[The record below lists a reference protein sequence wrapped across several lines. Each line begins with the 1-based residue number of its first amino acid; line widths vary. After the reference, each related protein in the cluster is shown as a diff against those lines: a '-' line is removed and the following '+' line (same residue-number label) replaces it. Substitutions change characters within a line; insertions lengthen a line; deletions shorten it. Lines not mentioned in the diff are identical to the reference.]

1 MWQPHGDAEACMD
14 CLWLTLAY
22 VDPPTNGQLI
32 YSKGLMD
39 SVARAGVRLT
49 SWAMRPSRNP
59 PADLRAVPLQARTR
73 LQRVL
78 SADPVVGA
86 HGHSIAASRA
96 IGQTLASR
104 RFDVVVFDSISA
116 GWALSLVEHHR
127 RTASAPPR
135 VVYLAHNHEIT
146 VARRI
151 VQTASGPMRLVRAL
165 EALKVIRLERR
176 LIAAA
181 DLLTSNTP
189 EDCHAFAAEP
199 MAPPVAF
206 LPPGYDGPR
215 VRVAFLPPGYDGPR
229 VRARLIDA
237 STPRRVVI
245 VGSFDWQ
252 PKRTSLESFLQAGAL
267 MLARAGIGLQVVG
280 AAEESYLAGM
290 RQRFPTVEFTGPV
303 DDVRPYMAQARIALV
318 PDQLGGFKLKGLDYV
333 FARLPILAMRIA
345 LPGMP
350 LQDSV
355 SFGLF
360 DSHAAMAEGIVA
372 LIDDF
377 ATLNARHERAYAACD
392 REFDWDRI
400 GRSLVQHI
408 REAEPRRSLRGPVPI
423 VEGAT

>member
-1 MWQPHGDAEACMD
+1 MD

-59 PADLRAVPLQARTR
+59 PADLRDVPMQPGTR

-78 SADPVVGA
+78 SADPVVGG
-86 HGHSIAASRA
+86 HGRSIAAARA
-96 IGQTLASR
+96 IGQTLAAR
-104 RFDVVVFDSISA
+104 RFDAVVFDSISA

-127 RTASAPPR
+127 RTASSPPR
-135 VVYLAHNHEIT
+135 LVYLAHNHEIT

-189 EDCHAFAAEP
+189 EDCQAFAAEP

-215 VRVAFLPPGYDGPR
+215 VH
-229 VRARLIDA
+229 ARRIDA
-237 STPRRVVI
+237 DTPRRVVI

-303 DDVRPYMAQARIALV
+303 DDVRPYMAQARLALV

-350 LQDSV
+350 LQDGL

-360 DSHAAMAEGIVA
+360 DSHVAMAEGIVA
-372 LIDDF
+372 VIDDF

-400 GRSLVQHI
+400 GRSLVQHM

-423 VEGAT
+423 VEGVRKEPSLSSRAERGI

>member
-1 MWQPHGDAEACMD
+1 MWQPRAYVEAVMD

-49 SWAMRPSRNP
+49 SWGMRPSRNP
-59 PADLRAVPLQARTR
+59 PADFHEVPMQAR
-73 LQRVL
+73 QRWRRAL
-78 SADPVVGA
+78 SAAPVVGA
-86 HGHSIAASRA
+86 YGCSVAASRA
-96 IGQTLASR
+96 IGLSLASR
-104 RFDVVVFDSISA
+104 NFDAVVFDSISA
-116 GWALSLVEHHR
+116 GWALSLIEHHR
-127 RTASAPPR
+127 QTAPPPPR
-135 VVYLAHNHEIT
+135 LVYLAHNHEIT

-151 VQTASGPMRLVRAL
+151 AQAASGPMRLVRAL
-165 EALKVIRLERR
+165 EALKVRHLERR

-189 EDCHAFAAEP
+189 EDCRAFAAEP
-199 MAPPVAF
+199 LAPPIAC

-215 VRVAFLPPGYDGPR
+215 VRTR
-229 VRARLIDA
+229 SIDA
-237 STPRRVVI
+237 HTPRRAVV
-245 VGSFDWQ
+245 VGSFDWP
-252 PKRTSLESFLQAGAL
+252 PKRTSLESFLDAAAL
-267 MLARAGIGLQVVG
+267 MLVREGIGLQVVG
-280 AAEESYLAGM
+280 AAEESYLAGL
-290 RQRFPTVEFTGPV
+290 RRRFPTVEFTGPV
-303 DDVRPYMAQARIALV
+303 EDVRPYMAQARLALV

-333 FARLPILAMRIA
+333 FARLPILAIRIA

-350 LQDSV
+350 LQDGV

-360 DSHAAMAEGIVA
+360 DSHTAMARGIVA

-400 GRSLVQHI
+400 GRTLVQHM
-408 REAEPRRSLRGPVPI
+408 RETEPRRSLRGPVPM